1 MILINDP
8 LEKVLDSVFTQL
20 LVGYKVGHQLE
31 ETLERILV

>member
-8 LEKVLDSVFTQL
+8 LEKVLDSVFTRL